1 MQNVNEVLKVSEPT
15 VSVQVNEGK
24 ELSAK
29 GEFNVLQTTVN
40 ENEEY
45 STKIDETTDP
55 LNLGQVSL
63 MTDDN
68 SLHSDKS
75 TLLCSEN
82 LGKSVEKV
90 EAHRDE
96 SISLETGK
104 NFLIIT
110 INYFSTLTVLQN
122 KLL

>member
-1 MQNVNEVLKVSEPT
+1 MQNVTEVLKVSEPT

-29 GEFNVLQTTVN
+29 GEFNVLQTTEPISTIQVN
-40 ENEEY
+40 ENEED

-104 NFLIIT
+104 NVLIIT
-110 INYFSTLTVLQN
+110 IHYFST
-122 KLL
+122 K